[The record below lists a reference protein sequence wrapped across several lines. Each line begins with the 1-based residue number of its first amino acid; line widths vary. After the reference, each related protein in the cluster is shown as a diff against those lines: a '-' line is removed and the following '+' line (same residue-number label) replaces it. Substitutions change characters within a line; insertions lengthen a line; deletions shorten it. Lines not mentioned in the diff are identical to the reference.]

1 MKIMALSACLSLVAL
16 SASAQVPHTFSPG
29 TPAKASE
36 VNDNFNALDARITAN
51 ETAIASVGAGG
62 ASGWKVIDSTMQDFA
77 SVVTLINQ
85 GEAFAKLTINNQDYF
100 VNVQRS
106 NVYTT
111 YWGNGSIY
119 FASSDCTGQAY
130 AIRQGNVFPTVGYS
144 GVMLLGDSKL
154 YDQTSDPA
162 IQVLTY
168 NSIRGTDF
176 SMRPLTTTCF
186 PYGGTF
192 DFSSDPD
199 TSITPVE
206 VVSDLFAI
214 YPPPY
219 DVVPQ

>member
-1 MKIMALSACLSLVAL
+1 MALSACLSLVAL

-77 SVVTLINQ
+77 SVVTLTNQ

-100 VNVQRS
+100 VNVQRVY
-106 NVYTT
+106 VYTN

-119 FASSDCTGQAY
+119 YASNNCTGQAY
-130 AIRQGNVFPTVGYS
+130 AIRQVNVFPSVGHS
-144 GVMLLGDSKL
+144 GVIIFGDGIL

-162 IQVLTY
+162 IQTLNY
-168 NSIRGTDF
+168 NSR
-176 SMRPLTTTCF
+176 LTTNFSTQ
-186 PYGGTF
+186 PYATICQSSGGTL
-192 DFSSDPD
+192 DFSSDPGAN
-199 TSITPVE
+199 ITPIE
-206 VVSDLFAI
+206 VVLDVFAA